1 MNRYF
6 VIYHG
11 LVPGAP
17 WGVAVECQERTP
29 PAKLLML
36 CRTEPEAAD
45 LMKLT
50 SLGQG
55 LVQLRESKVAART
68 PATKPK

>member
-6 VIYHG
+6 VIHHG
-11 LVPGAP
+11 LVTTAP
-17 WGVAVECQERTP
+17 WGVAVEGAERTP

-36 CRTEPEAAD
+36 CRTEAEAVD
-45 LMKLT
+45 LAKLT
-50 SLGQG
+50 SLGHG
-55 LVQLRESKVAART
+55 LHQLRESKLAARA